1 MTAPRDVPGVHTV
14 IGLDAGIANLRDA
27 DHLIH
32 HLMDSL
38 GLPAGTVAC
47 THLIRTDAHR
57 GTAVSLA
64 LPDADVAEVA
74 WARLAELAGPE
85 GSAVLGER
93 EYGPAQAAHAAA
105 LAAKE
110 HARRQGGRA
119 VVYPGVDRLTG
130 VVTVTDV
137 LVLTAIDRIT
147 VVGQPSAD
155 GQGPD
160 PATPVLT
167 RDHVRPEWRD
177 GQLTLALVPAPGGAL
192 APFEVPNPTS
202 CCADHV

>member
-1 MTAPRDVPGVHTV
+1 MTAPHDVPGIHTV

-32 HLMDSL
+32 HLMGSL
-38 GLPAGTVAC
+38 GLPSGTIAC

-64 LPDADVAEVA
+64 LPDTDVAEVT
-74 WARLAELAGPE
+74 WARLAELAGPTV
-85 GSAVLGER
+85 SAVLGER
-93 EYGPAQAAHAAA
+93 EYGPHQAARTAA
-105 LAAKE
+105 LAATE

-119 VVYPGVDRLTG
+119 VVYPGADRLTG
-130 VVTVTDV
+130 IVTVTDV
-137 LVLTAIDRIT
+137 LGLTAIDRIT
-147 VVGQPSAD
+147 VVGQPSTD

-192 APFEVPNPTS
+192 APFEVPNPTP
-202 CCADHV
+202 CCADHA